1 MIESLVRL
9 ELENQFLCKE
19 IPFALLS
26 CTLDL
31 QQCSIDEPFLT
42 DPQFATHKVGEV
54 GEEEEPLEEEE

>member
-42 DPQFATHKVGEV
+42 DPQFATHKVVEV
-54 GEEEEPLEEEE
+54 EE

>member
-1 MIESLVRL
+1 M
-9 ELENQFLCKE
+9 E

-42 DPQFATHKVGEV
+42 DAQFATQKVGEV
-54 GEEEEPLEEEE
+54 GAEESCEEEEEEGWKGW